1 MAPWLRRDNEGPP
14 AELLDFDPEDWMLG
28 ARSNPARL
36 QMALDSW
43 HEARWEWVMVDPHK
57 RTIDGDD
64 VITIL
69 FEDVR

>member
-1 MAPWLRRDNEGPP
+1 MAQWLRKDNNEVPP
-14 AELLDFDPEDWMLG
+14 ELLDFDPDDWVLG

-36 QMALDSW
+36 RMALDRW
-43 HEARWEWVMVDPHK
+43 HEARWEWVIADPWR

-69 FEDVR
+69 FEAG